1 MGSCAEGRRKVVM
14 IAEWG
19 LAKDVEP
26 KFLLY
31 DSEGRRLVDKE
42 ESLLV
47 QPADFSV
54 MKESIIFI
62 TPAQPCAEAILV
74 NNYKIKLVARRASDG
89 YISRKKFDFDFVP
102 HDFYS
107 TCIFCALDP
116 DTAGGD
122 DAKLV
127 PMRDVAR
134 PGLRKRQMSGPG
146 PATAEQIVRPR
157 NNVIVT
163 SPSLLETAIKT
174 EPLDADGA
182 SVSAGTTSMSS
193 IPVYDFSVVRT
204 LQVSSGDSLIIPP
217 IKQE

>member
-1 MGSCAEGRRKVVM
+1 MG
-14 IAEWG
+14 
-19 LAKDVEP
+19 
-26 KFLLY
+26 FLLY

-107 TCIFCALDP
+107 TCIFCALGP
-116 DTAGGD
+116 DTAEAEVKVKRASEAAEVKRG
-122 DAKLV
+122 LV
-127 PMRDVAR
+127 PVIVT
-134 PGLRKRQMSGPG
+134 
-146 PATAEQIVRPR
+146 TAKQIVRPR
-157 NNVIVT
+157 SNVIVT

-182 SVSAGTTSMSS
+182 SVSAVTTSMSS

>member
-1 MGSCAEGRRKVVM
+1 MGSCAESRRKVVM
-14 IAEWG
+14 IAEFG

-47 QPADFSV
+47 QPSDFSV

-122 DAKLV
+122 DAK
-127 PMRDVAR
+127 
-134 PGLRKRQMSGPG
+134 
-146 PATAEQIVRPR
+146 QIVRPR
-157 NNVIVT
+157 NNVVVT

-182 SVSAGTTSMSS
+182 SVSAVTTSMSS

>member
-1 MGSCAEGRRKVVM
+1 MG
-14 IAEWG
+14 
-19 LAKDVEP
+19 
-26 KFLLY
+26 LLY

-62 TPAQPCAEAILV
+62 TPAQPCSEAILV

-127 PMRDVAR
+127 PMREVASEAAEVK
-134 PGLRKRQMSGPG
+134 PGLVPVIVT
-146 PATAEQIVRPR
+146 TAKQIVRPR
-157 NNVIVT
+157 SNVIVT
-163 SPSLLETAIKT
+163 SPSLLETAIKS

-182 SVSAGTTSMSS
+182 SVSAVTTTMSS

-204 LQVSSGDSLIIPP
+204 LQVSSGDSLTIPP